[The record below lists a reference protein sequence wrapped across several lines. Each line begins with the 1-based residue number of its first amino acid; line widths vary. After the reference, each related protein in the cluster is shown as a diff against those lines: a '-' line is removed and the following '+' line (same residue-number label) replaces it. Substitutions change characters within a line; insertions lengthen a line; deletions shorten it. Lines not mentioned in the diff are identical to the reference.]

1 MKQLFTTLS
10 LAALLLCSC
19 SKETSF
25 ERQCGT
31 ITAIH
36 ASQREII
43 LDGNTPVRVTLQQL
57 TTLQVGDTFC
67 R

>member
-1 MKQLFTTLS
+1 MKQLFTTLC

-25 ERQCGT
+25 EKQCGT

-36 ASQREII
+36 AAQREII
-43 LDGNTPVRVTLQQL
+43 VNGTKVFPVSLAELVVLKT
-57 TTLQVGDTFC
+57 GDPYC
-67 R
+67 W

>member
-1 MKQLFTTLS
+1 MKQLFTILLT
-10 LAALLLCSC
+10 ALVLTSC

-25 ERQCGT
+25 ERSCGT

-36 ASQREII
+36 VAQRQII
-43 LDGNTPVRVTLQQL
+43 LDGTTPVSVSMAELIVLKT
-57 TTLQVGDTFC
+57 GDQYC

>member
-1 MKQLFTTLS
+1 MKQLFTILLT
-10 LAALLLCSC
+10 ALVLTSC

-25 ERQCGT
+25 ERSCGT

-43 LDGNTPVRVTLQQL
+43 VDGNQPVKVTLQQL
-57 TTLQVGDTFC
+57 TTLKVGDTFC

>member
-1 MKQLFTTLS
+1 MKQLFTTLC
-10 LAALLLCSC
+10 LAAIAFTSC

-25 ERQCGT
+25 ERSCGT

-43 LDGNTPVRVTLQQL
+43 LDGSTPVQVSLQQL